1 MALETLTASE
11 ISAIEEHRLARRW
24 SYRELAAD
32 VSDQTDTDMPEATLY
47 KALAE
52 PRRPLRATTVH
63 PIRRYL
69 ALISTTKTNKQTA
82 RALKVG

>member
-1 MALETLTASE
+1 MANETLLAAE
-11 ISAIEEHRLARRW
+11 IAAVEEHRLNRRW
-24 SYRELAAD
+24 SYRELAED
-32 VSDQTDTDMPEATLY
+32 LSERTGISMPEVTLY

-69 ALISTTKTNKQTA
+69 ALIQKRAAQKATA
-82 RALKVG
+82 